1 MVTIS
6 FLNLKGGV
14 GKSTT
19 SLNIAAGLAD
29 LGKRV
34 LFIDY
39 DKQGNTSS
47 NFPTSPEV
55 TIGDVMLGVIPIE
68 NAIFKVED
76 NLSVISSGMDLKQ
89 TEVDLQRDVNGAR
102 FDILKEALNSIEDR
116 FDYCIL
122 DCMPDINILIINA
135 IFASSVLIIPIK
147 PEKYAWQ
154 GFENTLLSIDSIRN
168 NFNLPIECY
177 VLFTIVNR
185 VSDER
190 RWIKSIRENLKENA
204 FESEIRNQPAPII
217 RSSNANKMVIRER
230 LTPIARD
237 MRDVV
242 KEILRRFPN
251 AEKDHI

>member
-1 MVTIS
+1 MVTLS

-29 LGKRV
+29 QGKAV

-47 NFPTSPEV
+47 NFKTSPEV
-55 TIGDVMLGVIPIE
+55 TIGDVMLGLITIKD
-68 NAIFKVED
+68 AIFKVED

-89 TEVDLQRDVNGAR
+89 AEIDLQRDVNGGR
-102 FDILKEALNSIEDR
+102 FDILREALNTIKDR
-116 FDYCIL
+116 FDYCVI

-135 IFASSVLIIPIK
+135 IFASDVLIIPIK

-154 GFENTLLSIDSIRN
+154 GFENTLQSIDSIRN
-168 NFNLPIECY
+168 SFSLPIECY

-190 RWIKSIRENLKENA
+190 KWIKSIRDKLKDNA
-204 FESEIRNQPAPII
+204 FEAEIRNQPAPII
-217 RSSNANKMVIRER
+217 RSSNNDKMVIRER
-230 LTPIARD
+230 LTPIAWD
-237 MRDVV
+237 MREVV

-251 AEKDHI
+251 AKDI